1 MSDITNVDLTFKQL
15 YRDPVLADVD
25 EIGQMFINLTNGD
38 MAVSYLN
45 RTVNPAVIALRR
57 FDPGEATSARDAAI
71 AARDEAR
78 TFRDEAQTA
87 LAAVVVARDAAQTSS
102 TQAQGFRDQAETF
115 KNNAETAK
123 NTAEAAQS
131 GALNSLAMTRG
142 LRGETEGFKNT
153 AQAASTASEGFRDE
167 AEGFRDA
174 TQAIKDSIPIDTG
187 GGGSDDIDFNLIAR
201 DLPIAPTLGDA
212 DNILVTEQ
220 SADGFKNHISN
231 RASISDYTFLGA
243 RIDQDGL
250 PRYTDGVNL
259 GHYIPGEN
267 VLAIRRGTGVIG
279 QTPIDLT
286 DFDSASNTRRVI
298 IGKDVLGKTPIM
310 CLLMNPTLRRIE
322 LFSRYNELNM
332 DLHIIAGAFDSSLT
346 ARFTAFLGSVIL
358 KGNGRASLGGY
369 SWTLTPEQWN
379 AVFPTSGTLTGG
391 RILITPQ
398 SSVSSET
405 HQQEDH
411 ISIDLADAWY
421 EAIRTETAKKIIT
434 NTLTQKVKEG
444 ISPALDKIT
453 KDVAETDK
461 RVMANEGKIAA
472 LESAAPDTFTALVSG
487 VSFQLTNA
495 ESLPAAN
502 ARFSVNVF
510 VHGAANAPSG
520 NVAIVFEGSPL
531 TIINQPAL
539 SEGFNA
545 IECSMNTASR
555 ANILRNTARSGGLD
569 IQLSKGTGETEY
581 SSDIAYIPLHPE
593 AAAQTLWQQKQ
604 VPANT
609 VATDIATANAAM
621 AMLNFNSLEIGG
633 TFELD
638 IDFRFSRATNR
649 NTGEAIVQILNGR
662 TLIGL
667 LSLRLGQGDGSM
679 VPEFL
684 SIPFVASTATIRYNA
699 TTITNG
705 ANIEATATLRQL
717 PNHSRTTKWN

>member
-15 YRDPVLADVD
+15 YRDPILADVD

-87 LAAVVVARDAAQTSS
+87 LAAVIVARDAAQTSS

-123 NTAEAAQS
+123 STAEAAQS
-131 GALNSLAMTRG
+131 GALNSLATTRG
-142 LRGETEGFKNT
+142 LKDQTEGFKNT

-174 TQAIKDSIPIDTG
+174 TQAIKDSIPTDTG
-187 GGGSDDIDFNLIAR
+187 GGGDDVDLDALAR
-201 DLPIAPTLGDA
+201 VLPIAPTLGDA

-220 SADGFKNHISN
+220 AIDGFKNHILNEESLTN
-231 RASISDYTFLGA
+231 LNFLGA
-243 RIDQDGL
+243 GFDNADAPIVN
-250 PRYTDGVNL
+250 TDFQN
-259 GHYIPGEN
+259 YNIIMGEN
-267 VLAIRRGTGVIG
+267 VVSVGLGSNRPPSV
-279 QTPIDLT
+279 DLT
-286 DFDSASNTRRVI
+286 NFNSASTTRKVVTAVDIFGEIPNMALLIRSSDKRQI
-298 IGKDVLGKTPIM
+298 I
-310 CLLMNPTLRRIE
+310 LL
-322 LFSRYNELNM
+322 SDYNELTI
-332 DLHIIAGAFDSSLT
+332 DLRIESGITRADIPATYTESG
-346 ARFTAFLGSVIL
+346 
-358 KGNGRASLGGY
+358 GRAVVANMGIKDGTRIFPGRYTWNLTVAQANLIFPNLPSLNGARLFLRPRP
-369 SWTLTPEQWN
+369 S
-379 AVFPTSGTLTGG
+379 TSGG
-391 RILITPQ
+391 RQ
-398 SSVSSET
+398 GDRVS
-405 HQQEDH
+405 
-411 ISIDLADAWY
+411 INLADAWY
-421 EAIRTETAKKIIT
+421 EAIRSERARKVTTTTLATKVNKGLAPRLDHIT
-434 NTLTQKVKEG
+434 QDIE
-444 ISPALDKIT
+444 A
-453 KDVAETDK
+453 TDA
-461 RVMANEGKIAA
+461 RVAA

-495 ESLPAAN
+495 ESLPAAD
-502 ARFSVNVF
+502 AIFSVNVF
-510 VHGAANAPSG
+510 VHGVENAPSG

-545 IECSMNTASR
+545 IECSMNTATR

-638 IDFRFSRATNR
+638 IDFRFSRVTNR
-649 NTGEAIVQILNGR
+649 NAGEAIVQILNGR

-705 ANIEATATLRQL
+705 ASIEATATLRQL